1 MAHKS
6 TVYRATI
13 ELADTDRGLYTTLEA
28 RVAQHPSETAQRLVA
43 RLLAYGLCYEEGLEF
58 TRGICEGDT
67 PDLWIRDP
75 DEKIN
80 HWIEVGL
87 PDPARITK
95 ACKQSRQVSLFLYG
109 NQRRRWEGM
118 HLTNLMPISNLTLY
132 GLEPSLMDNLAHN
145 MTRNIHWSVTRSE
158 AILYVTTGDRSY
170 ESELA
175 ILKGSDVH
183 QT

>member
-43 RLLAYGLCYEEGLEF
+43 RLLAYGLCHDEDLEF

-95 ACKQSRQVSLFLYG
+95 ACKQSQQVSLFLYG
-109 NQRRRWEGM
+109 NHRRRWEGM
-118 HLTNLMPISNLTLY
+118 HLPSLISIPNLTLY
-132 GLEPSLMDNLAHN
+132 GLESDLVDNLAQN
-145 MTRNIHWSVTRSE
+145 MTRNIHWSLTRSE
-158 AILYVTTGDRSY
+158 AILYVTTGNRSY

-175 ILKGSDVH
+175 ILKVSDVNKA
-183 QT
+183 